1 MNYDL
6 LKRILSSCGNLI
18 VVGNLSI
25 CISYDLHNMHVCFID
40 LLANVLEEVSNAQD
54 LKFIAEKLRREFD
67 ELVVKVESTLKTKN
81 ISVHDVK
88 RFINRKLHSIRI
100 KEEQLMEPYRQ
111 KLHGIQDM
119 DSLFDDFLLK
129 YYFISYLNYVLLKD
143 IGKLA
148 NITSLF
154 KEYEKSYVRLISTAK
169 FRDIMSVFDQN
180 SDLRPTGPIG
190 LPTIVF
196 RLDDLWQDK
205 TMFDFIRAYL
215 WGFSRYESI
224 LLDKLKENCVV
235 ITYSVFPSI
244 LSDVLEY
251 FKSSA
256 VQQMLQEM
264 GVSVELPEDLGRN
277 KG

>member
-1 MNYDL
+1 M
-6 LKRILSSCGNLI
+6 
-18 VVGNLSI
+18 
-25 CISYDLHNMHVCFID
+25 FID
-40 LLANVLEEVSNAQD
+40 LLANVLVEVSNAQD

-111 KLHGIQDM
+111 KLHEIQDM

-154 KEYEKSYVRLISTAK
+154 KKYEKSYVRLISTAK

-180 SDLRPTGPIG
+180 SDLRPTAPIG

-224 LLDKLKENCVV
+224 LLDKLKRNCVV
-235 ITYSVFPSI
+235 ITYSVFPSV
-244 LSDVLEY
+244 LSDTLEY

-264 GVSVELPEDLGRN
+264 GVSIELPEDLGKN